1 MIGAFPDLYPDEMLV
16 SGWARYEAWVCYP
29 GRRALLEELFGHGK
43 TQVAFD
49 LPGRLAYF
57 TAALPPGHAAASV
70 ERLIF
75 EHTLLPYYA
84 AFLPAARR
92 TAVCQQMASKHG
104 SNIHSLL
111 GLNGRGVRLPESL
124 RYCPVCVTEDRERF
138 TETYW
143 HRVHQAAGVEVCPE
157 HAVWLETT
165 DVPMWMVH
173 GAATF
178 TSAESVVASP
188 APRPLNLDRTPER
201 HLLRLARAASWL
213 LTHPETS
220 AETFRL
226 KERGLLQLV
235 AQELATYSGR
245 LKQREITE
253 AVETIF
259 STEMLAQ
266 IGCAWTPQEETSC
279 WVRRLLQNGSTT
291 CVLYCL
297 LLLLFFAD
305 DVPAFLALPAELKPF
320 GEGPWP
326 CLNPACEHDGERCIQ
341 VCEVDYNSKGFPR
354 GTFTCA
360 ICGFV
365 YSRIGPDTKPGDH
378 YRIGE
383 VKARGPIWEAKLRQL
398 WVDPDVTIRHM
409 TALLRSSWGHL
420 RWQGTRL
427 GLPFPPPGVR
437 ARRRTKTPAPQRT
450 RGVCPDPTSHRE
462 QWLKV
467 VQQNP
472 EMGAKDLRWQDPQ
485 VYNWLRYHDR
495 EWLLNHTPEKQHNPR
510 RPVVDWRQRDDEL
523 VAEIERGHQQLMS
536 RQPPLFRVSTT
547 AILTAIRRRGYYTR
561 NRHRLPQ
568 SVDKLHQLAESY
580 EDFAIRRVWHFAN
593 AFHAKGQAPRRRVI
607 AECASVDGLP
617 HRDNPRVQT
626 AVDEA
631 LAWLRGE

>member
-16 SGWARYEAWVCYP
+16 SGWARYEAWVRYP

-43 TQVAFD
+43 TRVAFD
-49 LPGRLAYF
+49 LPGRLGYF

-84 AFLPAARR
+84 AFLPAERR
-92 TAVCQQMASKHG
+92 AAVCQQMGSKHG

-111 GLNGRGVRLPESL
+111 GLNGRGVRLPEQL

-143 HRVHQAAGVEVCPE
+143 HRIHQAAGVEVCPE

-165 DVPMWMVH
+165 DVPMWIVH

-188 APRPLNLDRTPER
+188 APRPLNLDRPPER
-201 HLLRLARAASWL
+201 QLLRLARAASWL

-235 AQELATYSGR
+235 AQALATYSGR
-245 LKQREITE
+245 LKQREIAA
-253 AVETIF
+253 AVETTF
-259 STEMLAQ
+259 STKMLAQ
-266 IGCAWTPQEETSC
+266 IGCAWTPQGETSC

-291 CVLYCL
+291 FVLYCL

-326 CLNPACEHDGERCIQ
+326 CLNPTCEHDGERCIS

-365 YSRIGPDTKPGDH
+365 YSRIGPDTQPDDL

-383 VKARGPIWEAKLRQL
+383 VKARGLIWEEKLRQL
-398 WVDPDVTIRHM
+398 WVDPDVTIRQM
-409 TALLRSSWGHL
+409 VPAMRSSWGHL

-437 ARRRTKTPAPQRT
+437 GRRRTKTPVPLRT
-450 RGVCPDPTSHRE
+450 RGVSPDPTSHRE

-472 EMGAKDLRWQDPQ
+472 EMGAKDLRWQVPQ

-495 EWLLNHTPEKQHNPR
+495 EWLLQHTPEKQHNPR
-510 RPVVDWRQRDDEL
+510 RPVVDWSQRDDEL
-523 VAEIERGHQQLMS
+523 VAEIELGYEQLMS
-536 RQPPLFRVSTT
+536 RQPSLFRVSAT
-547 AILTAIRRRGYYTR
+547 AILTVIRRRGYYTR
-561 NRHRLPQ
+561 NRRRLPQ
-568 SVDKLHQLAESY
+568 SVDKLHQLAESH

-593 AFHAKGQAPRRRVI
+593 AFLAKGQSPRRRVL
-607 AECASVDGLP
+607 AERASVDGPP
-617 HRDNPRVQT
+617 HQDNPRVQT
-626 AVDEA
+626 AVDAA
-631 LAWLRGE
+631 LDWLREA